1 MVNGYGLKVIGGEV
15 KSYELKVIRNTNN
28 EQQITNNS
36 ASGSPNNEQQI
47 TNNSASGSPNN
58 EQQITNNSASGSP
71 NNEQPITNNHSINIC
86 LVPEWRVWRWGRIRR
101 WVAPDQLSSCSVVQ
115 LFSESPASPSQ
126 LLSCQVAKLLSGIPS
141 VFSNSSS
148 TTEQPNNLKTIPIPS
163 GATQQP
169 NNLTTLYL
177 PVFYL
182 PLLGRSINWWFYAR
196 ALRDHLFNVGGAL
209 RRGDSVIVSATHG
222 HRRTECAS
230 HIEEKS
236 NNQSLTTENAVSSVL
251 VPWLYPDGV
260 AVARAIRGSGARL
273 WLMALGSDTFH
284 LKSRLRRSKILEACE
299 QAEGIICVAQVLAD
313 RLAAAGVPV
322 GKLHV
327 VPNGVDAALFR
338 MRNKAETA
346 DRRPQTADLRKEGVA
361 MTPSPSRGEGWGE
374 GERGEKNIE
383 QCETQNSKS
392 VVSPLSAPLILFI
405 GNLVPVKGPDILLRA
420 FAALVGGR
428 EDTPHLNPLPQGE
441 RKDGNQVRTPCIGST
456 PSPLRG
462 EGWGEGE
469 RGGEMIN
476 RCEARNSPS
485 DVCGLR
491 SAVSPDS
498 LCHLLLIGEG
508 PERKRLGA
516 LARELGISDRVHFL
530 GRKSR
535 EEVALWMNRADVL
548 CLSSRSEGMPNVIL
562 EARASGLPVVTTPAG
577 AIPELPL
584 DKEHFLVVKSCSP
597 EALAEGLREM
607 LARDLSQ
614 RKPDPA
620 ISTWSDMAGK
630 ILKLME

>member
-1 MVNGYGLKVIGGEV
+1 
-15 KSYELKVIRNTNN
+15 
-28 EQQITNNS
+28 
-36 ASGSPNNEQQI
+36 
-47 TNNSASGSPNN
+47 
-58 EQQITNNSASGSP
+58 
-71 NNEQPITNNHSINIC
+71 
-86 LVPEWRVWRWGRIRR
+86 
-101 WVAPDQLSSCSVVQ
+101 LSSCSVVQ

-169 NNLTTLYL
+169 SNLTTLYL

-327 VPNGVDAALFR
+327 VPNGVDASLFR
-338 MRNKAETA
+338 IRNNDELLSC
-346 DRRPQTADLRKEGVA
+346 QVVELF
-361 MTPSPSRGEGWGE
+361 
-374 GERGEKNIE
+374 
-383 QCETQNSKS
+383 SKGS
-392 VVSPLSAPLILFI
+392 GVVSSSATQQLSNLATASKIILFV

-420 FAALVGGR
+420 YSLLERVIDHGASGQTGGN
-428 EDTPHLNPLPQGE
+428 HL
-441 RKDGNQVRTPCIGST
+441 
-456 PSPLRG
+456 
-462 EGWGEGE
+462 EGE
-469 RGGEMIN
+469 PCVSREHEMNTNRGNIE
-476 RCEARNSPS
+476 RRSEFRRSCSSPCPGS
-485 DVCGLR
+485 REVRPPKEQSG
-491 SAVSPDS
+491 SSPI
-498 LCHLLLIGEG
+498 LVMIGEG
-508 PERKRLGA
+508 PMQAQLVRMTGD
-516 LARELGISDRVHFL
+516 LGIADRVHFL

-584 DKEHFLVVKSCSP
+584 DKEHFLLVKSCSP

-607 LARDLSQ
+607 LARDLSR